1 MQPHNQSLKHA
12 IKLSIIYFIP
22 GIIWIYF
29 SDNLVA
35 SIASDNAQ
43 LILMQM
49 HKGWFFIA
57 FTTFILFI
65 VSYYFYIKQFKS
77 YEQYLNEQKTLQIK
91 LDKQHSL
98 LKSIIDS
105 SPDAIFAK
113 DSEGRYLIFNQ
124 GASNIVNIPVE
135 NVLGKTD
142 LLLFSPETAQK
153 LYEKDHSILRSKTIH
168 TDEEILTTI
177 TGDKKTFLVTKGP
190 LYTPEGNIFGLFG
203 ISRDITERSL
213 YEQKILDEKEK
224 FDSLA
229 HHDTLTQ
236 LPNRLSLFEYTTNR
250 ILQPNPE
257 PFSLLFLDLDGFQQ
271 INDSYG
277 HRFGDKLLIE
287 VSLLL
292 QHIFPPDSFI
302 VRTGGDEFV
311 MIVSCQIDIFC
322 LTSLL
327 NRLIETL
334 SLPFQIDGLDI
345 YTTASIGS
353 AQFPNDATSTE
364 DLLQCADAAMY
375 EAKKSGKNNYR
386 LYNPSFTQKALLRTT
401 MSNNL
406 KKALR
411 ENQLSLH
418 YQPQVDAKSQK
429 IIGYEALIRW
439 ESDEG
444 FIPPST
450 FIPICEESGL
460 IQNIGEF
467 VLLEGCKTAVKWA
480 KEGILHGHI
489 AINVSASQ
497 LIHPN
502 FLSILDDIINT
513 TKCDPSTI
521 ELEITETSI
530 LENPEKI
537 IALLGIIKSRGF
549 KISIDDFGTGY
560 SSLSY
565 LKNLPIDKLKIDISF
580 VRNITL
586 EPKNQTIVKTIIS
599 LAKGLRMEVLAEG
612 VETNEE
618 LTFLCQSGIDS
629 IQGFYFYQP
638 MPLDTIER
646 LLKAEKL

>member
-1 MQPHNQSLKHA
+1 MQPHNQSFKHA
-12 IKLSIIYFIP
+12 LKLSIIYFIP
-22 GIIWIYF
+22 GILWIYF

-35 SIASDNAQ
+35 SIASDNSQ

-65 VSYYFYIKQFKS
+65 VSYYFSIQQFKS
-77 YEQYLNEQKTLQIK
+77 YQQYLNEQNILQIK

-142 LLLFSPETAQK
+142 SLLFSTEAAQQI
-153 LYEKDHSILRSKTIH
+153 YEEDRSILYSKSINTY
-168 TDEEILTTI
+168 EEILTTV
-177 TGDKKTFLVTKGP
+177 TGDEKTFLVTKGP

-213 YEQKILDEKEK
+213 YEQKILEEKEK

-311 MIVSCQIDIFC
+311 IIVSCQIDIFC

-489 AINVSASQ
+489 AINVSAYQ

-618 LTFLCQSGIDS
+618 LTFLCESGIDS